1 MRRTSHLRSFAFFRQ
16 KLLRPRVMFLGYD
29 VGGGGVSPPYYFA
42 GFLCPFPPLAPPH
55 RTQRTN
61 ECGRGASP
69 QMDYFFGLFL
79 IHPSAWKGEFSEV
92 KDVLEGT
99 ERRPT
104 SRFPLR
110 IHRGFIGA

>member
-61 ECGRGASP
+61 ECGRGTSP
-69 QMDYFFGLFL
+69 KLPVFAYLFL
-79 IHPSAWKGEFSEV
+79 PILFYPPNVLEEEFSEV
-92 KDVLEGT
+92 
-99 ERRPT
+99 
-104 SRFPLR
+104 R
-110 IHRGFIGA
+110 IAPAQYL